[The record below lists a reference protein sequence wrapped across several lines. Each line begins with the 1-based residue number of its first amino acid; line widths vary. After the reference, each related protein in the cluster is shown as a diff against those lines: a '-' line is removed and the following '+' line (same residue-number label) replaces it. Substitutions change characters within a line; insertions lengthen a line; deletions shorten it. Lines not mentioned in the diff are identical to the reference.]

1 MWNDEQDS
9 YDEIVHVLER
19 FECDLQS
26 YMSVQTMLI
35 RLWIFNFIYMYHII
49 EIVYNLLIYNNK
61 LIINIKIKYLFFL
74 KKYI

>member
-1 MWNDEQDS
+1 VWNDEQDS